1 MDVHRAR
8 FVPYPTS
15 SISALAFSRT
25 SDAGYTGPLPALKL
39 ALGRSN
45 GNIEIWNPQKG
56 AWVQEAVF
64 LGDGKSIDGLAWTQD
79 PDEVDGDGN
88 ITPGQQRL
96 FSIASSPNVAEWDL
110 GTGMVKRRSTGNFS
124 EVWCFASQPRWK
136 AQKKD
141 EEARS
146 QDIVAG
152 CGDGALVLL
161 STADDDL
168 QFKRNLARVSGKKA
182 RCMCI
187 TYQKPEIVVAGFAD
201 SMIRIYDT
209 RNGSQLR
216 QMSLGSGLPGAPK
229 TALVWQVKILPNGD
243 IVSGDSNG
251 EVRIWDG
258 KHYALSRRLTGH
270 DSDCLDLITSSDGK
284 TIFSG
289 SLDGKMAVYRQSA
302 NDGGRN
308 SWAKSSHRR
317 MHNGEVK
324 AMAAFD
330 SSRMS
335 VVISGGSDVTPVAT
349 PLREYGKENVRFL
362 PTLPQEPQV
371 TSAPKARLLV
381 CWWEKSVLIW
391 RIARLPGADSSL
403 DAERPRKLV
412 AKLTLDMKDSVRSAS
427 VSGDGKLLAVST
439 STALK
444 VFQLKRRLDTENLAV
459 RKVDLPK
466 GLTTLGARTL
476 SFSPDGK
483 WLASVTPDSEVHVA
497 RFAAE
502 PDQPK
507 RLRCLSQTVELERR
521 HRQAQ
526 SSAYEQYD
534 RAISRMAWAPDSSV
548 LVVGDL
554 SGFLD
559 SWVLEG
565 HEDST
570 APAIDRAKHDSDKG
584 SDDDMSDSSSD
595 SSDDDDEDVI
605 YFGQH
610 WADNPAG
617 NLLPKLESAPLVM
630 NFRPQKSAAKT
641 VNGNPGVHSTR
652 SNPHAHSHEL
662 PTGQHMLWVLTSR
675 HQMHELDVL
684 AGRLS
689 EWSKRNPTAAL
700 PEDFTRIKDRAIGAV
715 WDEPRERVWVHGNSW
730 VFMLDTTKDLA
741 DAESAQLL
749 KRRRRRRS
757 EPDDDMIRKKHKG
770 TSGAGD
776 KVDVSRRDGAIDS
789 VKRQDNGRWTEVD
802 MTPKRKSAIEDDDDD
817 EEGLQLT
824 RLRSSGDEDGEAA
837 QLEGEM
843 EAKKNWWLTFKY
855 RPILGMVRLEDERSG
870 DQNAP
875 LEVAIVERP
884 IRDR

>member
-39 ALGRSN
+39 AIGRSN

-88 ITPGQQRL
+88 ATPGQQRL

-146 QDIVAG
+146 QDLVAG

-187 TYQKPEIVVAGFAD
+187 TYQKPEVVVAGFAD

-216 QMSLGSGLPGAPK
+216 QMSLGTGLPGAPK

-381 CWWEKSVLIW
+381 CWWEKSVLI
-391 RIARLPGADSSL
+391 
-403 DAERPRKLV
+403 
-412 AKLTLDMKDSVRSAS
+412 
-427 VSGDGKLLAVST
+427 
-439 STALK
+439 
-444 VFQLKRRLDTENLAV
+444 
-459 RKVDLPK
+459 
-466 GLTTLGARTL
+466 
-476 SFSPDGK
+476 
-483 WLASVTPDSEVHVA
+483 
-497 RFAAE
+497 
-502 PDQPK
+502 
-507 RLRCLSQTVELERR
+507 
-521 HRQAQ
+521 
-526 SSAYEQYD
+526 
-534 RAISRMAWAPDSSV
+534 
-548 LVVGDL
+548 
-554 SGFLD
+554 
-559 SWVLEG
+559 
-565 HEDST
+565 
-570 APAIDRAKHDSDKG
+570 
-584 SDDDMSDSSSD
+584 
-595 SSDDDDEDVI
+595 
-605 YFGQH
+605 
-610 WADNPAG
+610 
-617 NLLPKLESAPLVM
+617 
-630 NFRPQKSAAKT
+630 
-641 VNGNPGVHSTR
+641 
-652 SNPHAHSHEL
+652 
-662 PTGQHMLWVLTSR
+662 
-675 HQMHELDVL
+675 
-684 AGRLS
+684 
-689 EWSKRNPTAAL
+689 
-700 PEDFTRIKDRAIGAV
+700 
-715 WDEPRERVWVHGNSW
+715 
-730 VFMLDTTKDLA
+730 
-741 DAESAQLL
+741 
-749 KRRRRRRS
+749 
-757 EPDDDMIRKKHKG
+757 
-770 TSGAGD
+770 
-776 KVDVSRRDGAIDS
+776 
-789 VKRQDNGRWTEVD
+789 
-802 MTPKRKSAIEDDDDD
+802 
-817 EEGLQLT
+817 
-824 RLRSSGDEDGEAA
+824 
-837 QLEGEM
+837 
-843 EAKKNWWLTFKY
+843 
-855 RPILGMVRLEDERSG
+855 
-870 DQNAP
+870 
-875 LEVAIVERP
+875 
-884 IRDR
+884 